1 MNFLIVFFIK
11 LYDWFELVEVV
22 LMVNVRLMFGML
34 GFEKKIKKNKGKL
47 VFVKVIWFI
56 INIFEDIL

>member
-34 GFEKKIKKNKGKL
+34 GFEKKIKK
-47 VFVKVIWFI
+47 
-56 INIFEDIL
+56 